1 MTYRFESCPDYKK
14 IKIMT
19 IKEKI
24 EEKIKIAKADI
35 KVCMDDF
42 NRTGEVSHEYPIG
55 ETYVEHSKSEV
66 YHRGRLLGLEEAL
79 RFITES
85 E

>member
-1 MTYRFESCPDYKK
+1 MKT
-14 IKIMT
+14 
-19 IKEKI
+19 KEKI
-24 EEKIKIAKADI
+24 EEKIEIAKADI

-42 NRTGEVSHEYPIG
+42 NRTSEVNSEYPNG
-55 ETYVEHSKSEV
+55 ETSKSEV

-79 RFITES
+79 RLISES

>member
-1 MTYRFESCPDYKK
+1 MTP
-14 IKIMT
+14 
-19 IKEKI
+19 KEKI
-24 EEKIKIAKADI
+24 EEKIEIVKANI

-42 NRTGEVSHEYPIG
+42 NRKGEVNSEFPIG
-55 ETYVEHSKSEV
+55 HTHKDHSKSEV
-66 YHRGRLLGLEEAL
+66 YYRGELSGLENAL

>member
-1 MTYRFESCPDYKK
+1 
-14 IKIMT
+14 MT

-35 KVCMDDF
+35 EVCMDDF
-42 NRTGEVSHEYPIG
+42 NRIGEVNSEFPIG
-55 ETYVEHSKSEV
+55 ETHKDHSKSEV

>member
-1 MTYRFESCPDYKK
+1 MVGSFIYHNGLEIREDR
-14 IKIMT
+14 IHDL
-19 IKEKI
+19 ERLA
-24 EEKIKIAKADI
+24 ELGLVQE
-35 KVCMDDF
+35 DDL
-42 NRTGEVSHEYPIG
+42 IG

-79 RFITES
+79 RLITES

>member
-1 MTYRFESCPDYKK
+1 
-14 IKIMT
+14 MT

-24 EEKIKIAKADI
+24 EEKIKNAKADI
-35 KVCMDDF
+35 KVCMDRF
-42 NRTGEVSHEYPIG
+42 NRTGEVNSEYPIG
-55 ETYVEHSKSEV
+55 ETYVEHSKGEV

>member
-1 MTYRFESCPDYKK
+1 MT
-14 IKIMT
+14 T
-19 IKEKI
+19 KEKI
-24 EEKIKIAKADI
+24 EEKIKVAKSDI
-35 KVCMDDF
+35 KACMDDF
-42 NRTGEVSHEYPIG
+42 DRIGEVNSEFPMG
-55 ETYVEHSKSEV
+55 ETHKDHSKSEV

>member
-1 MTYRFESCPDYKK
+1 MTP
-14 IKIMT
+14 
-19 IKEKI
+19 KEKI
-24 EEKIKIAKADI
+24 EEKIEITKANI

-42 NRTGEVSHEYPIG
+42 NRKGEVNSEFPNG
-55 ETYVEHSKSEV
+55 ETHKDHSKSEV